1 MHSAAK
7 LLRGLGL
14 VLGVLALSLVAVFA
28 VLQTQL
34 GKAWLVR
41 EIGQTLGDPDFTI
54 AMEGLKGFVPLNMTV
69 ERIEVGDR
77 DGTYL
82 TLRDASLDISA
93 LALLA
98 AKAHIRSLTIA
109 EVDMA
114 RSSTAPSTT
123 PFIDYLKVPRLP
135 VPVALDRLSI
145 GKLALAPPV
154 LGENVAATAEGNAE
168 LAEGRAHV
176 ALDLHRIDSSAGN
189 ILLAMEI
196 AGDTPVLSLQ
206 LDAAEPTGL
215 LLDRLLARTDQLPL
229 TLSVN
234 GTGPLAD
241 WHGRVNASAGTA
253 AHLAADLTL
262 AAADKTILG
271 ISGTAG
277 FSPLLPMEIAP
288 LIGDRVALSMSAKFG
303 GGIAVDSLSVEIA
316 AGTLTGSFAIGGPE
330 KAVAADLRAN
340 IPDLSTLSGVLGQ
353 PLGGSAALTASV
365 TGTESRPSLE
375 LNLSSEGTRLA
386 SSGAEQVEAHIR
398 ASPMGAL
405 DKPETRIDMAATGR
419 ILGLVAPEGV
429 AVPPEL
435 GRDIAWSLDGTAAR
449 DGRAVD
455 LTRLSAEGA
464 GVSLAGSGRM
474 TETGA
479 IEGRA
484 GLTIADLRPFS
495 GFAGHPLAG
504 SVELEA
510 NAQRE
515 GAAGF
520 TATVAGSAKKL
531 RTGVAAADALLGGEA
546 TIAGAIE
553 RDADVLTLDRLAV
566 TGAAVSLSGD
576 ARFVPASSELT
587 AALAVELPHL
597 KPLGAAFG
605 TEVTGAVSAQLN
617 FAGPL
622 EHLRINGDIDGA
634 ELAVAGAKLE
644 RLRLAAQVA
653 DFSDPKASVDGT
665 FRAYGLDG
673 KLALAAE
680 LKGNSELVLPRFRL
694 AAADSTIDASLRI
707 ALDTGLVRGSVT
719 GRSADLAA
727 LSKLA
732 GTPLGGS
739 LEFGVGLDAPGGQLV
754 DISANGTK
762 LAAGTGSSRIAAG
775 RLAVTARFA
784 DILRAPS
791 GSARLSLST
800 ANFGASELATA
811 TLSLDAPRPGRFVF
825 QGDAKGQPLT
835 LALAGDG
842 ALEPGRADL
851 RLNRLAGSLGG
862 ERLSLEQ
869 PLTLSKHGADLAF
882 SGLAL
887 DFGAGRITGSGG
899 VRGNS
904 VSLAL
909 NVANLP
915 IASAGRL
922 AGYRNMRGTLNA
934 AATLGGTLRSP
945 QGRMSVNA
953 RELTVAS
960 SRHSQ
965 LKGLGLA
972 VDGSWNGR
980 NLDVKGQVT
989 GLEGDQVALT
999 GNVPLLLTPAPLG
1012 ISVPPDGRLALQV
1025 KGAGQIEHLADLLPL
1040 GEDRASGHFA
1050 ADAAV
1055 GGTVAS
1061 PAARGSL
1068 KLSDGHY
1075 ENFAT
1080 GAVLNNMQA
1089 ELVGDHDRFTL
1100 TSFSAADSASG
1111 SLKAQG
1117 NVVLSG
1123 PAGATAQLS
1132 ATLANFRVAARDEAV
1147 ATASGTV
1154 TIAGPLTAPKVTAP
1168 LTVDRADINLP
1179 DSLPPNVVV
1188 LKVVEKNGKGSKAA
1202 PPAAAADTQP
1212 ALPAALDIA
1221 IDMPGNIFVRGHGL
1235 ESEWRGR
1242 LTITGTSVAPVIA
1255 GSLEQIRGSVDLL
1268 GKTFTLTRGAITFD
1282 GSAKLDPVL
1291 DIVAE
1296 ASAADITAQVNISGP
1311 ASAPKITLSSTPSVP
1326 QDEILARVLFNRGVG
1341 QISAGEGIQLAAA
1354 ASTLAGGGPGVLD
1367 RLRGGLGLDWFKLGS
1382 GPSGPASTTLNPRTT
1397 TGSATGG
1404 TALSAGK
1411 YLAPGVS
1418 VGVSQGLSPPTS
1430 KVTVEI
1436 ELRPHLTVQGEAG
1449 QSGSTGIGLNY
1460 NYDY

>member
-1 MHSAAK
+1 MGGIFR
-7 LLRGLGL
+7 LLSWLGGA
-14 VLGVLALSLVAVFA
+14 LGVLIA
-28 VLQTQL
+28 VLAAVLGMLQTRV
-34 GKAWLVR
+34 GKAWLER
-41 EIGQTLGDPDFTI
+41 EIAQAVSDPDFTVAI
-54 AMEGLKGFVPLNMTV
+54 HRLKGFVPFNMTV
-69 ERIEVGDR
+69 ERIDIGDR

-82 TLRDASLDISA
+82 TLRDAGLDISPS
-93 LALLA
+93 ALLT

-135 VPVALDRLSI
+135 IPVALDRLSI

-154 LGENVAATAEGNAE
+154 LGENIAATVEGSAE
-168 LAEGRAHV
+168 LADGKAHI

-241 WHGRVNASAGTA
+241 WHGRMNASAGTS

-262 AAADKTILG
+262 AAADETILG

-277 FSPLLPMEIAP
+277 FAPLLPTEIAP
-288 LIGDRVALSMSAKFG
+288 LIGDRVALSMRAKFG
-303 GGIAVDSLSVEIA
+303 GGIVVDPLSVEIA
-316 AGTLTGSFAIGGPE
+316 AGTLTGNFAIGGPE

-340 IPDLSTLSGVLGQ
+340 LPDLSVLSGLLGQ
-353 PLGGSAALTASV
+353 PLGGSAVLTASV

-375 LNLSSEGTRLA
+375 LNLSSDGTRLA
-386 SSGAEQVEAHIR
+386 SSGADHVEANIR
-398 ASPMGAL
+398 ASSAGAL
-405 DKPETRIDMAATGR
+405 DNPETRIGLAATGR

-435 GRDIAWSLDGTAAR
+435 GRDIAWSLAATAAR

-464 GVSLAGSGRM
+464 GISLAGSGQM

-510 NAQRE
+510 NAERK

-520 TATVAGSAKKL
+520 TATVAGSAKEL

-553 RDADVLTLDRLAV
+553 RDDADVLTLDRLAV

-576 ARFVPASSELT
+576 ARFLPASNELT
-587 AALAVELPHL
+587 GALAVELPHL

-605 TEVTGAVSAQLN
+605 TDVTGAVSAQLN

-634 ELAVAGAKLE
+634 ELAAAGAKLD

-653 DFSDPKASVDGT
+653 DLSDPKASVDGT

-694 AAADSTIDASLRI
+694 AAADSTIDGSLRI
-707 ALDTGLVRGSVT
+707 ALDTGLMRGSVA

-727 LSKLA
+727 WSKLA

-762 LAAGTGSSRIAAG
+762 LAAGAGSSRIAAG

-800 ANFGASELATA
+800 ASFGASELATA

-835 LALAGDG
+835 VALAGDG

-862 ERLSLEQ
+862 ERLLLEQ
-869 PLTLSKHGADLAF
+869 PLTLSKHGGDLAF

-922 AGYRNMRGTLNA
+922 AGYRNVRGTLNA

-960 SRHSQ
+960 SKHSR

-1025 KGAGQIEHLADLLPL
+1025 QGAGQIEHLADLLPL

-1075 ENFAT
+1075 ENFAIRSSPEQHASRSRRRPRPLHVDLVLGGGQCERKPE
-1080 GAVLNNMQA
+1080 GAGQRRLERSRRAPPHNSP
-1089 ELVGDHDRFTL
+1089 RR
-1100 TSFSAADSASG
+1100 SPISG
-1111 SLKAQG
+1111 SPHATRRSLRRAEQWP
-1117 NVVLSG
+1117 S
-1123 PAGATAQLS
+1123 PA
-1132 ATLANFRVAARDEAV
+1132 R
-1147 ATASGTV
+1147 
-1154 TIAGPLTAPKVTAP
+1154 
-1168 LTVDRADINLP
+1168 
-1179 DSLPPNVVV
+1179 
-1188 LKVVEKNGKGSKAA
+1188 
-1202 PPAAAADTQP
+1202 
-1212 ALPAALDIA
+1212 
-1221 IDMPGNIFVRGHGL
+1221 
-1235 ESEWRGR
+1235 
-1242 LTITGTSVAPVIA
+1242 
-1255 GSLEQIRGSVDLL
+1255 
-1268 GKTFTLTRGAITFD
+1268 
-1282 GSAKLDPVL
+1282 
-1291 DIVAE
+1291 
-1296 ASAADITAQVNISGP
+1296 
-1311 ASAPKITLSSTPSVP
+1311 
-1326 QDEILARVLFNRGVG
+1326 
-1341 QISAGEGIQLAAA
+1341 
-1354 ASTLAGGGPGVLD
+1354 
-1367 RLRGGLGLDWFKLGS
+1367 
-1382 GPSGPASTTLNPRTT
+1382 
-1397 TGSATGG
+1397 
-1404 TALSAGK
+1404 
-1411 YLAPGVS
+1411 
-1418 VGVSQGLSPPTS
+1418 
-1430 KVTVEI
+1430 
-1436 ELRPHLTVQGEAG
+1436 
-1449 QSGSTGIGLNY
+1449 
-1460 NYDY
+1460 

>member
-1 MHSAAK
+1 MHIAGRF
-7 LLRGLGL
+7 LRGLGF
-14 VLGVLALSLVAVFA
+14 VLGVLALSFVAVFG
-28 VLQTQL
+28 VLQTQPGKVWL
-34 GKAWLVR
+34 GR
-41 EIGQTLGDPDFTI
+41 EIGQALGDPDFTVAI
-54 AMEGLKGFVPLNMTV
+54 DGLKGFVPFHMTV
-69 ERIEVGDR
+69 DRIDIGDR

-82 TLRDASLDISA
+82 TLRDAGLDISPS
-93 LALLA
+93 ALLA
-98 AKAHIRSLTIA
+98 GKAHIRSLTIA

-135 VPVALDRLSI
+135 VPVDLDRLSI
-145 GKLALAPPV
+145 GKLMLAPPV
-154 LGENVAATAEGNAE
+154 LGESVAATAEGSAE
-168 LAEGRAHV
+168 LADGKAHI
-176 ALDLHRIDSSAGN
+176 ALDLHRIDDSAGN

-196 AGDTPVLSLQ
+196 AGDGPVLSLK
-206 LDAAEPTGL
+206 LDAAESTGL
-215 LLDRLLARTDQLPL
+215 LLDRLLARTDHLPL

-241 WHGRVNASAGTA
+241 WHGRMNASAGMS
-253 AHLAADLTL
+253 AHFAADLTL
-262 AAADKTILG
+262 AAADETILG
-271 ISGTAG
+271 ISATAG
-277 FSPLLPMEIAP
+277 FASLLPTEIAP
-288 LIGDRVALSMSAKFG
+288 LVGDQVALSMRTKFG
-303 GGIAVDSLSVEIA
+303 NRIVVDPMSVEIA
-316 AGTLTGSFAIGGPE
+316 AGTLTGNFAIGGPE
-330 KAVAADLRAN
+330 KAVSADLRAN
-340 IPDLSTLSGVLGQ
+340 LPELSMVSSLLGQ
-353 PLGGSAALTASV
+353 SLGGSAIVTAAM

-375 LNLSSEGTRLA
+375 LNLSSDETRLA
-386 SSGAEQVEAHIR
+386 SAGAEHVEANIR
-398 ASPMGAL
+398 ASPMGGL
-405 DKPETRIDMAATGR
+405 DNPETRVDLTATGR

-435 GRDIAWSLDGTAAR
+435 GRDIAWSLAATAAR
-449 DGRAVD
+449 DGRTVD

-464 GVSLAGSGRM
+464 GISLAGSGRM

-479 IEGRA
+479 LEGRA
-484 GLTIADLRPFS
+484 GLTVADLRPFS

-504 SVELEA
+504 SLQVEA
-510 NAQRE
+510 NAERK
-515 GAAGF
+515 GIAGF
-520 TATVAGSAKKL
+520 TATVTGSAKEL
-531 RTGVAAADALLGGEA
+531 STGVAAADALLGGAA
-546 TIAGAIE
+546 TIAGAVE
-553 RDADVLTLDRLAV
+553 RDDADILTIDRLAI
-566 TGAAVSLSGD
+566 TGAAASLSGNG
-576 ARFVPASSELT
+576 RFVRASNELT
-587 AALAVELPHL
+587 AVIALDLPRL
-597 KPLGAAFG
+597 KPLGTAFG
-605 TEVTGAVSAQLN
+605 TNVSGAVSAQLN
-617 FAGPL
+617 FAGPV
-622 EHLRINGDIDGA
+622 EHLAISGDIDGA
-634 ELAVAGAKLE
+634 ELTAAGAKLD
-644 RLRLAAQVA
+644 RLQLAAQVS
-653 DFSDPKASVDGT
+653 DLSDPKASVDGS

-673 KLALAAE
+673 KLAVTAE
-680 LKGNSELVLPRFRL
+680 LNGNSELVLPLLRL
-694 AAADSTIDASLRI
+694 AAADNTIDGSLRI
-707 ALDTGLVRGSVT
+707 ALDTGLMRGSVT
-719 GRSADLAA
+719 GRLADLGA

-732 GTPLGGS
+732 GTPLGGH
-739 LEFGVGLDAPGGQLV
+739 LEFGVGLDGRDGQLV
-754 DISANGTK
+754 DFSADGTK
-762 LAAGTGSSRIAAG
+762 LAAGAGSSRLAAD
-775 RLAVTARFA
+775 RLAVTGRFA
-784 DILRAPS
+784 NILGAPS

-800 ANFGASELATA
+800 AKFGASELASA
-811 TLSLDAPRPGRFVF
+811 TLSLDAPRPGRFVL
-825 QGDAKGQPLT
+825 QADAKGQPLM

-842 ALEPGRADL
+842 AFEPGRADL

-862 ERLSLEQ
+862 DRLSLEQ
-869 PLTLSKHGADLAF
+869 PLTLSKHGEDLAF

-899 VRGNS
+899 VRGDS

-922 AGYRNMRGTLNA
+922 AGYHHVRGTLNA
-934 AATLGGTLRSP
+934 AATLGGTLRAP
-945 QGRMSVNA
+945 HGRMSLNA

-960 SRHSQ
+960 SKHSR

-980 NLDVKGQVT
+980 SLDIKGQVT

-999 GNVPLLLTPAPLG
+999 GSVPLLLTAAPLG
-1012 ISVPPDGRLALQV
+1012 ISVPSDGRLALQV
-1025 KGAGQIEHLADLLPL
+1025 QGAGQIEHLADLLPL
-1040 GEDRASGHFA
+1040 GEDRVSGHFA
-1050 ADAAV
+1050 ADAAL

-1061 PAARGSL
+1061 PAARGRL

-1089 ELVGDHDRFTL
+1089 DLVGDRDRFTL
-1100 TSFSAADSASG
+1100 TSFSAADAASG
-1111 SLKAQG
+1111 TLKAQG

-1123 PAGATAQLS
+1123 PTGPTAQLS

-1154 TIAGPLTAPKVTAP
+1154 AIAGPLTAPKVTAP
-1168 LTVDRADINLP
+1168 LTIDRADISLP
-1179 DSLPPNVVV
+1179 ESLPPNVVV
-1188 LKVVEKNGKGSKAA
+1188 LKVVEKNAKGGNA
-1202 PPAAAADTQP
+1202 PQPAAADNQP
-1212 ALPAALDIA
+1212 ALPATLDINV
-1221 IDMPGNIFVRGHGL
+1221 DMPGNIFVRGHGL

-1242 LTITGTSVAPVIA
+1242 LTITGTSAAPVIA
-1255 GSLEQIRGSVDLL
+1255 GSLTQIRGSVDLL

-1282 GSAKLDPVL
+1282 GSPKLDPVL

-1296 ASAADITAQVNISGP
+1296 ASAADITAQINIGGS
-1311 ASAPKITLSSTPSVP
+1311 ASTPTITLSSTPSVP

-1354 ASTLAGGGPGVLD
+1354 AGALTGGGPGVLD

-1382 GPSGPASTTLNPRTT
+1382 GPSGPASSTLNPRVAA
-1397 TGSATGG
+1397 GSTTGG

-1411 YLAPGVS
+1411 YVAPGVS

>member
-1 MHSAAK
+1 MVGIVK
-7 LLRGLGL
+7 LLRWLGAAI
-14 VLGVLALSLVAVFA
+14 GVLIA
-28 VLQTQL
+28 VLAAGFGMLQTRV
-34 GKAWLVR
+34 GKTWAER
-41 EIGQTLGDPDFTI
+41 EIAQAISDPDFTVAI
-54 AMEGLKGFVPLNMTV
+54 DDLGGIVPFSITV
-69 ERIEVGDR
+69 ERIDIGDR

-82 TLRDASLDISA
+82 TLRDAGLDISPS
-93 LALLA
+93 ALLRG
-98 AKAHIRSLTIA
+98 KAHIRSLAIA

-123 PFIDYLKVPRLP
+123 PFIDYLKVPHLP
-135 VPVALDRLSI
+135 IPVALDRLSI
-145 GKLALAPPV
+145 GKLALASPV
-154 LGENVAATAEGNAE
+154 LGENVAATVEGSAE
-168 LAEGRAHV
+168 LAGGKAHV
-176 ALDLHRIDSSAGN
+176 ALDLHRIDNSAGN

-196 AGDTPVLSLQ
+196 AGDTPVLSLR
-206 LDAAEPTGL
+206 LDAAEPSGL
-215 LLDRLLARTDQLPL
+215 ILDRLLARTDHLPL
-229 TLSVN
+229 TFSVN

-241 WHGRVNASAGTA
+241 WHGRLNASAGA
-253 AHLAADLTL
+253 SVHFAADLTL
-262 AAADKTILG
+262 AAAHETILG
-271 ISGTAG
+271 ISGIAG
-277 FSPLLPMEIAP
+277 FAPLLPSEVAP
-288 LIGDRVALSMSAKFG
+288 LVGNQVALSMRAKLG
-303 GGIAVDSLSVEIA
+303 DRIVVDPLSVEIA
-316 AGTLTGSFAIGGPE
+316 AGTLTGNFVIGGPE
-330 KAVAADLRAN
+330 KAVAADLRVSC
-340 IPDLSTLSGVLGQ
+340 PELSAFSGLLGQ
-353 PLGGSAALTASV
+353 PLGGSAVLTASV
-365 TGTESRPSLE
+365 TGTESRPSLD
-375 LNLSSEGTRLA
+375 LNLSSNGTRLA
-386 SSGAEQVEAHIR
+386 SSGAEHVEANIR
-398 ASPMGAL
+398 ASPTGAL
-405 DKPETRIDMAATGR
+405 DDPEARIDLAATGR
-419 ILGLVAPEGV
+419 IVGLVAPEGV
-429 AVPPEL
+429 TVPPEL
-435 GRDIAWSLDGTAAR
+435 GRDIAWSLAATAAR
-449 DGRAVD
+449 DGRSID

-464 GVSLAGSGRM
+464 GISLAGSGQM
-474 TETGA
+474 TETRA

-495 GFAGHPLAG
+495 GFVGHQLAG
-504 SVELEA
+504 SVDLEA
-510 NAQRE
+510 NAERR
-515 GAAGF
+515 GASGF
-520 TATVAGSAKKL
+520 TATVAGSAKEL
-531 RTGVAAADALLGGEA
+531 RTGVAAADALLGGDA

-553 RDADVLTLDRLAV
+553 CDDADVLTLDRLAV

-576 ARFVPASSELT
+576 ARFLPATNELT
-587 AALAVELPHL
+587 GALAVELPHL
-597 KPLGAAFG
+597 RPLGAAFG
-605 TEVTGAVSAQLN
+605 TDVTGAVSAQLN
-617 FAGPL
+617 FAGSL
-622 EHLRINGDIDGA
+622 DHLRINADVDGA
-634 ELAVAGAKLE
+634 ELAAAGAKLDS
-644 RLRLAAQVA
+644 LRLAAQVA
-653 DFSDPKASVDGT
+653 DLSDPKTSVDGS

-673 KLALAAE
+673 KLALVAE
-680 LKGNSELVLPRFRL
+680 RNGNSELVLPQFRL
-694 AAADSTIDASLRI
+694 AAADSTIDGSLRI
-707 ALDTGLVRGSVT
+707 ALDTGLMRGSVA

-732 GTPLGGS
+732 GTSLGGS
-739 LEFGVGLDAPGGQLV
+739 LEFGVGLDARGGQLV
-754 DISANGTK
+754 DFSVNGSKLSAG
-762 LAAGTGSSRIAAG
+762 AGSSRIAAG
-775 RLAVTARFA
+775 RLAATAHFA

-791 GSARLSLST
+791 GSARLSLSN
-800 ANFGASELATA
+800 AGFGANELTTA

-835 LALAGDG
+835 VAVAGDG
-842 ALEPGRADL
+842 ALEPGRTDL
-851 RLNRLAGSLGG
+851 RLTRLAGSLGSD
-862 ERLSLEQ
+862 RLLLEQ
-869 PLTLSKHGADLAF
+869 PLTLSRHGGDLAF

-887 DFGAGRITGSGG
+887 DFGPGRITGSGG
-899 VRGNS
+899 VRGDS

-909 NVANLP
+909 NAADLP

-922 AGYRNMRGTLNA
+922 AGYHNVRGSLNA
-934 AATLGGTLRSP
+934 AATLGGTLRAP
-945 QGRMSVNA
+945 QGRISLNA
-953 RELTVAS
+953 RELTVAAS
-960 SRHSQ
+960 KHSR

-980 NLDVKGQVT
+980 NLDVNGQVT
-989 GLEGDQVALT
+989 GLKEDHVALT
-999 GNVPLLLTPAPLG
+999 GSVPLLLTPAPLG

-1025 KGAGQIEHLADLLPL
+1025 QGAGQIEHLADLLPL
-1040 GEDRASGHFA
+1040 GEDRVSGHFA
-1050 ADAAV
+1050 ADFAV

-1068 KLSDGHY
+1068 KLSNGRY

-1080 GAVLNNMQA
+1080 GAVLNKMQA
-1089 ELVGDHDRFTL
+1089 DLVGDRDRFTL

-1111 SLKAQG
+1111 TLKAQG

-1123 PAGATAQLS
+1123 PTGPTAQLS

-1168 LTVDRADINLP
+1168 LTIDRADISLP

-1188 LKVVEKNGKGSKAA
+1188 LKVVEKNGTGGKA
-1202 PPAAAADTQP
+1202 PEPAAADRP

-1242 LTITGTSVAPVIA
+1242 LTITGTSAAPVIA

-1268 GKTFTLTRGAITFD
+1268 GKTFTLTRGTITFD

-1341 QISAGEGIQLAAA
+1341 QISAGEGLQLAAA
-1354 ASTLAGGGPGVLD
+1354 AGTLAGGGPGVLD

-1382 GPSGPASTTLNPRTT
+1382 GPSGPASTTLNPQAAA
-1397 TGSATGG
+1397 GAATGG

>member
-1 MHSAAK
+1 MHTVGK
-7 LLRGLGL
+7 FLRGLGL
-14 VLGVLALSLVAVFA
+14 LLGVLALSLVAVFA

-34 GKAWLVR
+34 GKAWLAR

-54 AMEGLKGFVPLNMTV
+54 ALDGLKGFVPFNMTV
-69 ERIEVGDR
+69 ERIDIGDR

-82 TLRDASLDISA
+82 TLRDAGLDISA
-93 LALLA
+93 AALLTG
-98 AKAHIRSLTIA
+98 KAHIRSLTIA
-109 EVDMA
+109 EVDMT

-123 PFIDYLKVPRLP
+123 PFLDYLKVPHLP
-135 VPVALDRLSI
+135 IPIELDRLSI

-154 LGENVAATAEGNAE
+154 LGENIVATVEGSAA
-168 LAEGRAHV
+168 LADGKAHV
-176 ALDLHRIDSSAGN
+176 ALDLHRIDNSAGN
-189 ILLAMEI
+189 ILLAMDI
-196 AGDTPVLSLQ
+196 AGDTPVLSVK
-206 LDAAEPTGL
+206 LDAAEPTGV
-215 LLDRLLARTDQLPL
+215 LLDRLLVRTDHLPL

-241 WHGRVNASAGTA
+241 WRGRVNASAGMS

-262 AAADKTILG
+262 SAAGKTSLG
-271 ISGTAG
+271 ISGNAG
-277 FSPLLPMEIAP
+277 FASLLPSEIAP
-288 LIGDRVALSMSAKFG
+288 LIGERVALSMGAKFG

-316 AGTLTGSFAIGGPE
+316 AGALTGSFAILGPE

-340 IPDLSTLSGVLGQ
+340 LPDLSTLSGVLGQ
-353 PLGGSAALTASV
+353 PLGGSAALTVSV

-375 LNLSSEGTRLA
+375 LNLSSDGTRLA
-386 SSGAEQVEAHIR
+386 SSGAEHVEANFR
-398 ASPMGAL
+398 ARPIGAL
-405 DKPETRIDMAATGR
+405 DNPETRVELAGTGR

-429 AVPPEL
+429 AVPPEI

-449 DGRAVD
+449 DGRAID

-474 TETGA
+474 METGA

-510 NAQRE
+510 NAERK
-515 GAAGF
+515 GTAGF
-520 TATVAGSAKKL
+520 TATVAGSAKEL
-531 RTGVAAADALLGGEA
+531 RTGVAAADALLGGAA
-546 TIAGAIE
+546 TVAGAIE
-553 RDADVLTLDRLAV
+553 RDADMLTLDRLAV
-566 TGAAVSLSGD
+566 TGAAVSLSGN
-576 ARFVPASSELT
+576 ARFLPASNELT
-587 AALAVELPHL
+587 GALAAELPRL
-597 KPLGAAFG
+597 KPLGGAFG

-622 EHLRINGDIDGA
+622 EHLRIEGDIDGA
-634 ELAVAGAKLE
+634 ELTAAGAKLD
-644 RLRLAAQVA
+644 RLRLAARV
-653 DFSDPKASVDGT
+653 SDLSDLKGSVDGS

-673 KLALAAE
+673 KLAVTAE
-680 LKGNSELVLPRFRL
+680 LNGNSELVLPLLRL
-694 AAADSTIDASLRI
+694 AAADSTIDGSLRV
-707 ALDTGLVRGSVT
+707 ALDTGLMRGSVT
-719 GRSADLAA
+719 GRSADLAPW
-727 LSKLA
+727 SKLA

-739 LEFGVGLDAPGGQLV
+739 VEFGVGLDAPGGQLV

-825 QGDAKGQPLT
+825 QGDVKGQPLT
-835 LALAGDG
+835 VALAGDG
-842 ALEPGRADL
+842 VLEPGRADL

-862 ERLSLEQ
+862 ERLVIEP

-899 VRGNS
+899 VQADS

-909 NVANLP
+909 NVVNLP
-915 IASAGRL
+915 IASVGRL
-922 AGYRNMRGTLNA
+922 AGYRRARGTLNA
-934 AATLGGTLRSP
+934 AATLGGTLRAP
-945 QGRMSVNA
+945 QGRMSLNA
-953 RELTVAS
+953 RELSVAS
-960 SRHSQ
+960 AKHSR
-965 LKGLGLA
+965 LRGLGLA

-999 GNVPLLLTPAPLG
+999 GAVPLLLTPAPLG
-1012 ISVPPDGRLALQV
+1012 ISVPSDGRLALQV
-1025 KGAGQIEHLADLLPL
+1025 QGAGRIEHLTDLLPL
-1040 GEDRASGHFA
+1040 GEDRVSGHFA
-1050 ADAAV
+1050 VDATV
-1055 GGTVAS
+1055 GGTVTS
-1061 PAARGSL
+1061 PAARGRL
-1068 KLSDGHY
+1068 RLSDGHY

-1168 LTVDRADINLP
+1168 LTVDRADIRLP
-1179 DSLPPNVVV
+1179 ESLPPNVVV
-1188 LKVVEKNGKGSKAA
+1188 LKVVEKNGNGGNA
-1202 PPAAAADTQP
+1202 PKPAAADNQP
-1212 ALPAALDIA
+1212 ALPASLDIA
-1221 IDMPGNIFVRGHGL
+1221 LDMPGNIFVRGHGL

-1242 LTITGTSVAPVIA
+1242 LTMTGTSAAPVIA
-1255 GSLEQIRGSVDLL
+1255 GSLQQIRGSVDLL

-1282 GSAKLDPVL
+1282 GSPKLDPVL

-1354 ASTLAGGGPGVLD
+1354 AGTLAGGGPGVLD

-1382 GPSGPASTTLNPRTT
+1382 GPSGPASTTLNPRAA

-1411 YLAPGVS
+1411 YIAPGVS